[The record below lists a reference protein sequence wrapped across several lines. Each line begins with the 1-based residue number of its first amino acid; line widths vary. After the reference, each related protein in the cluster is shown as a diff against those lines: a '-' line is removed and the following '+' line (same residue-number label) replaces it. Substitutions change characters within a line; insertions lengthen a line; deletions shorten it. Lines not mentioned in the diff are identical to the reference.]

1 MYADLGHFS
10 RKSVK
15 LAFVGVV
22 YPSLL
27 IGYIGQAAYLSKH
40 LNEVDHAFFKSVPR
54 PVFWPVFVVATLA
67 SIVGSQAVISA
78 TFSIINQCMALGCF
92 PRVKVVHTSN
102 QVYGQVYIPEI
113 NWIMFILCLTLTISF
128 QNTIDIGNA
137 YGIAVIIV
145 MLVTTFLMTLVI
157 ITVWQCSIFWA
168 LCFFA
173 VFGCIE
179 LLYLSTA
186 FFKVPKGG
194 WVPLVL
200 AGVFMSI
207 MYVWHYGTTKK
218 YEYDFQNK
226 VSMKWLLNLGPSLG
240 IVRVP
245 GIGLI
250 YTDLVS
256 GVPAIF
262 SHFVT
267 NLPAF
272 HEVLVFVCMKSAPVP
287 YVSQHERYLIGRI
300 GPKNYHMYRCIVRYG
315 YKDVRRDED
324 DFENQLIANLAEFIQ
339 REEATSSNEH
349 SFEGDRHLA
358 VMGTTPGLLFNSLSD
373 RREESIKSSVISN
386 NGDSLQLQEWLSSSP
401 RPIHKRRVHFDIP
414 MSEAHHSTDVR
425 KELSVLAK
433 AREAGLAYMMS
444 HSYVKAKKSSNFLKK
459 CAIDY
464 MYTFLRKNS
473 RDPAVVL
480 NIPHTSLIEV
490 GMFYYV

>member
-1 MYADLGHFS
+1 
-10 RKSVK
+10 
-15 LAFVGVV
+15 
-22 YPSLL
+22 
-27 IGYIGQAAYLSKH
+27 
-40 LNEVDHAFFKSVPR
+40 
-54 PVFWPVFVVATLA
+54 
-67 SIVGSQAVISA
+67 
-78 TFSIINQCMALGCF
+78 MALGCF